1 MEKIIFATNNAHK
14 LSEVRQIL
22 AAMYEVVSLAD
33 IGFVDDIP
41 EPYDTFEENALVK
54 ARTIAQQMGY
64 DCFAE
69 DTGLVIDAL
78 GGEPG
83 VKSAR
88 YAGDGRLTDANVDL
102 VLQKMQGVTNRQAR
116 FKTVVALLLDGKEY
130 LFEGVVEGT
139 ILTERCGTSGF
150 GYDPIFVPVGYSQTF
165 AEMPAKLKNNISHR
179 AKAIEKL
186 VAFLSKIDDE

>member
-22 AAMYEVVSLAD
+22 AAMYDVVSLAD

-69 DTGLVIDAL
+69 DTGLIIDAL

-88 YAGDGRLTDANVDL
+88 YAGEGRSTDANVDL
-102 VLQKMQGVTNRQAR
+102 VLQKMQGITTRQAR
-116 FKTVVALLLDGKEY
+116 FKTVVALLLGGKQY
-130 LFEGVVEGT
+130 LFEGIAEGT
-139 ILTERCGTSGF
+139 ILTERCGISGF

-165 AEMPAKLKNNISHR
+165 AEMPTELKNKISHR
-179 AKAIEKL
+179 AKAVEKL
-186 VAFLSKIDDE
+186 VAFLTKG

>member
-1 MEKIIFATNNAHK
+1 MKKIIFATNNAHK
-14 LSEVRQIL
+14 LSEVREIL
-22 AAMYEVVSLAD
+22 AAKYEVVSLAD
-33 IGFVDDIP
+33 IGFTDDIA

-64 DCFAE
+64 DCFGE
-69 DTGLVIDAL
+69 DTGLIIDAL

-88 YAGDGRLTDANVDL
+88 YAGEGRSTDANVDL
-102 VLQKMQGVTNRQAR
+102 VLQKMQGITNRQAR
-116 FKTVVALLLDGKEY
+116 FKTVVALLLGGNEY

-150 GYDPIFVPVGYSQTF
+150 GYDPIFVPTGYSQTF
-165 AEMPAKLKNNISHR
+165 AQMPAELKNNISHR
-179 AKAIEKL
+179 AKAVEKL
-186 VAFLSKIDDE
+186 VAFLTKG